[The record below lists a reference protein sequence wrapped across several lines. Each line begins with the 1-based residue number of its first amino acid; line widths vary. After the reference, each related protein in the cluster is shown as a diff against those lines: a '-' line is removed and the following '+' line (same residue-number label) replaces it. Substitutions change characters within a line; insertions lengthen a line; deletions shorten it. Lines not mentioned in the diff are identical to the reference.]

1 MRTSERPMDSESDTF
16 VAARLPG
23 VRSEDIDM
31 EINDREPAIS
41 GDVKDCER
49 KGVRGD
55 QEGGLASGPQAGRR
69 SAAPSAPGQ
78 ALRPPLSVAM

>member
-1 MRTSERPMDSESDTF
+1 MDSASNTF
-16 VAARLPG
+16 AAARLPG

-41 GDVKDCER
+41 GDIKDRER

-55 QEGGLASGPQAGRR
+55 QEGGLTSGPQAGRR
-69 SAAPSAPGQ
+69 PAAPAAPRQ
-78 ALRPPLSVAM
+78 AALRPPLSTAM